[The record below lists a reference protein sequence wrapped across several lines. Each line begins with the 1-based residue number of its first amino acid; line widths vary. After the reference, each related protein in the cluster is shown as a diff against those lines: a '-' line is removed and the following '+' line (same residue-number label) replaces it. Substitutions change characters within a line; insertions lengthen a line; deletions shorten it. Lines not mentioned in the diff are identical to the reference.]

1 MVFIFFITFIVVLRI
16 AELLLSK
23 RNERWLLQQGAV
35 EYGKKHYYL
44 IVVMHVLFIIS
55 LLLEY
60 DIIQPTQYSTSFLV
74 LYLVLLVLK
83 AWVIS
88 SLGSFWNT
96 KIFHISKYPLV
107 KNGPYKYIKHP
118 NYIIVIA
125 EIAVIP
131 LIFHLFYTAVIFT
144 LLNAII
150 LSVRIAEENK
160 ALEL

>member
-44 IVVMHVLFIIS
+44 IVVMHILFIIS

-60 DIIQPTQYSTSFLV
+60 DILQPTEYSTSFLI
-74 LYLVLLVLK
+74 LHFVLLALK
-83 AWVIS
+83 AWVIAT
-88 SLGSFWNT
+88 LGTFWNT
-96 KIFHISKYPLV
+96 KIFHNSAYPFV

-131 LIFHLFYTAVIFT
+131 LIFHLFYTAVVFT

-160 ALEL
+160 ALEM